1 MSLTAG
7 IVGLPNVG
15 KSTLFNAITNSRVEA
30 ANYPFATIEPNVG
43 VVEVKDERLT
53 NLSKLFEPERT
64 IYTTFEFTDIAGLVK
79 GASTGEG
86 LGNKFLA
93 NIRQVDAICHV
104 VRCFEDSDIQHVYNR
119 IDPIEDIEIINYELI
134 MADMTTCENRIAKVE
149 KKAQTSK
156 DKDAV
161 FEYNILTKVHD
172 ALGKGQ
178 LVRSLSFSD
187 TEKEYIRGF
196 EFLTS
201 KPVIYIAN
209 IKEEEI
215 NEPESNPYYLK
226 VKEYAEKE
234 GSEVVAI
241 SARIE
246 EELSDLDREEKQ
258 AFLEDLGIS
267 KSGLDELILKAYK
280 TLGLK
285 TFFTV
290 GKDECR
296 GWTFREGMKAPE
308 CAGIIHTDFQRGF
321 IKAEVYTYDDIMEYK
336 SEVKLKEVG
345 RIRQEGK
352 EYLVK
357 DGDVI
362 FFKFNV

>member
-1 MSLTAG
+1 M
-7 IVGLPNVG
+7 
-15 KSTLFNAITNSRVEA
+15 
-30 ANYPFATIEPNVG
+30 
-43 VVEVKDERLT
+43 
-53 NLSKLFEPERT
+53 
-64 IYTTFEFTDIAGLVK
+64 
-79 GASTGEG
+79 
-86 LGNKFLA
+86 
-93 NIRQVDAICHV
+93 
-104 VRCFEDSDIQHVYNR
+104 VRCFEDADIQHVYNR
-119 IDPIEDIEIINYELI
+119 IDPVDDIEIINYELI
-134 MADMTTCENRIAKVE
+134 MADMTSCENRIAKVE

-156 DKDAV
+156 DKEAV
-161 FEYNILTKVHD
+161 FEYNILKKVHE

-178 LVRSLSFSD
+178 VIRSLSFNE
-187 TEKEYIRGF
+187 TEKEYLKGF

-215 NEPESNPYYLK
+215 NDPEANPYYLR
-226 VKEYAEKE
+226 VREYADKE

-241 SARIE
+241 SAKIE
-246 EELSDLDREEKQ
+246 EELSDLDKEEKQ
-258 AFLEDLGIS
+258 AFLEDLGINR
-267 KSGLDELILKAYK
+267 SGLDELIFKAYK

-296 GWTFREGMKAPE
+296 GWTFRDGMKAPE

-345 RIRQEGK
+345 KIRQEGK